1 MKSWGRDSAVIA
13 SFSLDA
19 SIDPCAT
26 FKRESGNWRI
36 DQAAWGHPRFCRATG
51 WHFWTQ
57 SNAAAVYLWSERERG
72 ERGDRRGGDNYLEVY
87 GESIAI
93 CYVPIK
99 NKDPTIFFCTN
110 RLWKHKFKIKPLES
124 SLSRGLN
131 KHQSSV
137 ILLDIFLQTIY

>member
-1 MKSWGRDSAVIA
+1 MPHLKGRVGTGVLIRQPGVTPGSAAQLVG
-13 SFSLDA
+13 
-19 SIDPCAT
+19 T
-26 FKRESGNWRI
+26 SGR
-36 DQAAWGHPRFCRATG
+36 RATPRLCIYG
-51 WHFWTQ
+51 Q
-57 SNAAAVYLWSERERG
+57 RERG
-72 ERGDRRGGDNYLEVY
+72 GEKGGDRRGGDNYLEVY